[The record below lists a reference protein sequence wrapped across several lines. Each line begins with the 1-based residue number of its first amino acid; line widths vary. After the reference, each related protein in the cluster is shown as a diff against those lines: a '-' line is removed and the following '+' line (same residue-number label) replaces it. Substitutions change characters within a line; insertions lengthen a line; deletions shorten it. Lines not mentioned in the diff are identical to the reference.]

1 MTEFN
6 QKGYASMFYIIFILK
21 LYQLMLC
28 ISEKIAK
35 KPILLWDQWPKIS
48 FLLCCYFIIVNF
60 GPVLTCNFSRLS
72 YLGNY
77 CVAKVKWVLETVQ
90 SVPRVT
96 LPKAQRLVTPYRH
109 PHYHLLSFTLVTKFP
124 QVFLNSPRTILL
136 FYLHQ

>member
-35 KPILLWDQWPKIS
+35 KSDFVTWDQWSKIS

-77 CVAKVKWVLETVQ
+77 SVAKVKWVLETVQ
-90 SVPRVT
+90 SVPKVT
-96 LPKAQRLVTPYRH
+96 LPKAQRLVTPYRG
-109 PHYHLLSFTLVTKFP
+109 PYTIICYRLLSSGSFHKSF
-124 QVFLNSPRTILL
+124 
-136 FYLHQ
+136 